1 MIESESF
8 VCAMWLGGIK
18 NNVYLLQK
26 IEHEV
31 LFAWY
36 SSRSKN
42 NAYLLQEVRGKAFES
57 ISQKMSPG
65 GEIVR

>member
-1 MIESESF
+1 MYS
-8 VCAMWLGGIK
+8 
-18 NNVYLLQK
+18 LLQK

-42 NAYLLQEVRGKAFES
+42 NVYLLQEVRGEAFENN
-57 ISQKMSPG
+57 SQKMSPG

>member
-8 VCAMWLGGIK
+8 VYVMWLSGIN
-18 NNVYLLQK
+18 NNVFLLQK

-42 NAYLLQEVRGKAFES
+42 NVYLLQEVRGKAFES

>member
-1 MIESESF
+1 M
-8 VCAMWLGGIK
+8 MWLSEIK
-18 NNVYLLQK
+18 NNVFLLQK

-31 LFAWY
+31 LFEWY
-36 SSRSKN
+36 LSRSKN
-42 NAYLLQEVRGKAFES
+42 NVFLLQEVRGEAFES

>member
-8 VCAMWLGGIK
+8 VCVLWLSGIK
-18 NNVYLLQK
+18 NNVFLSQK

-42 NAYLLQEVRGKAFES
+42 NVYLLQEVRGKAFES